1 MGKEITV
8 KVQSRKGKDMGE
20 FTVHDDDNLEH
31 FQKLFAKQNSISV
44 HRQQFNV
51 GEAKGK
57 MLTHDKPLSEF
68 GIEDQT
74 VLVFKDRGAQIG
86 WRLVYIIEYAGPL
99 LLYPLFYY
107 FPEVF
112 YGEAVEHNYSQKVA
126 LGLWSFHML
135 KREYESMFVHTFSSP
150 TMPLR
155 NIFKNCGYYWTAG
168 LGVGYMVNSPS
179 FVGQEKSIVKIA
191 AAFFILFE
199 ILNGIVHAQMA
210 NLRKGDADKRKHK
223 IPHGILFT
231 GVTCPNYFYEFM
243 AWAVFNIVAPSVAG
257 IIFCVVGLLQM
268 TQWAGGKKK
277 RYLREFGDEYKKLN
291 RAKIIPFIY

>member
-1 MGKEITV
+1 
-8 KVQSRKGKDMGE
+8 
-20 FTVHDDDNLEH
+20 
-31 FQKLFAKQNSISV
+31 
-44 HRQQFNV
+44 
-51 GEAKGK
+51 
-57 MLTHDKPLSEF
+57 
-68 GIEDQT
+68 
-74 VLVFKDRGAQIG
+74 
-86 WRLVYIIEYAGPL
+86 
-99 LLYPLFYY
+99 
-107 FPEVF
+107 
-112 YGEAVEHNYSQKVA
+112 
-126 LGLWSFHML
+126 ML